1 MPHSNTPEQQAP
13 EQPAPAVD
21 VRGLRREYVTRG
33 WRGPRTTRVALDG
46 VDLRVDHG
54 EVHGLLGPNGAGKTT
69 LVKILATTLLPT
81 SGTVR
86 VYGHDVVARPADVRR
101 DIGLVLGGDRGLY
114 QGLTARQNLGY
125 WAALQKL
132 DRTEGERQIADVL
145 ERFGLADR
153 ADVKVETFS
162 RGMKQ
167 RLHLA
172 RGLVGRARLII
183 LDEPTM
189 GMDPVAAR
197 AFRDLVRAMR
207 DEGRTLL
214 LATHDM
220 AEAEELCDRVTLVNE
235 GRVLT
240 TESPEALSTLMSRHE
255 HIDVEEAPGALLE
268 EIAGLDGVASVE
280 PAHEGAARIRLRDA
294 DAARGVLSLLVTA
307 GVTRI
312 RTGRPSLDDVYV
324 EMLGE
329 RGLKV
334 SA

>member
-1 MPHSNTPEQQAP
+1 MTGTDTVAL
-13 EQPAPAVD
+13 D
-21 VRGLRREYVTRG
+21 VRDLRREYESRG
-33 WRGPRTTRVALDG
+33 WRGPRTSRLALDQ
-46 VDLRVDHG
+46 VNLRIDQG

-69 LVKILATTLLPT
+69 LAKILATTLLPT
-81 SGTVR
+81 SGQVR
-86 VYGHDVVARPADVRR
+86 VYGHDVVTEAAEVRR
-101 DIGLVLGGDRGLY
+101 EVSLVLGGDRGLY
-114 QGLTARQNLGY
+114 QGLSARQNLRY
-125 WAALQKL
+125 WAALQEL
-132 DRTEGERQIADVL
+132 GRAEATRQIEEVL
-145 ERFGLADR
+145 ERFGLAER

-172 RGLVGRARLII
+172 RGLVGRARLIV

-197 AFRDLVRAMR
+197 AFRELVRALR
-207 DEGRTLL
+207 DEGRSLL

-220 AEAEELCDRVTLVNE
+220 AEAEELCDRVTLINE
-235 GRVLT
+235 GRILT
-240 TESPEALSTLMSRHE
+240 TETPEALSRLMSRHE
-255 HIDVEEAPGALLE
+255 HIDVEEVPQRLLKD
-268 EIAGLDGVASVE
+268 IAGLAGVASVE
-280 PAHEGAARIRLRDA
+280 ERGEGSARIRMREES
-294 DAARGVLSLLVTA
+294 AARTVLSMLVTA

>member
-1 MPHSNTPEQQAP
+1 MTGTNTVAL
-13 EQPAPAVD
+13 D
-21 VRGLRREYVTRG
+21 VRDLRREYESRG
-33 WRGPRTTRVALDG
+33 WRGPRTTRVALNE
-46 VDLRVDHG
+46 VNLRIDQG

-81 SGTVR
+81 SGQVR
-86 VYGHDVVARPADVRR
+86 VYGHDVLTEAAEVRR
-101 DIGLVLGGDRGLY
+101 EISLVLGGDRGLY
-114 QGLTARQNLGY
+114 QGLSARQNLCY
-125 WAALQKL
+125 WAALQELGRAEAK
-132 DRTEGERQIADVL
+132 RQIEEVL
-145 ERFGLADR
+145 ERFGLAER

-172 RGLVGRARLII
+172 RGLVGRARLIV

-197 AFRDLVRAMR
+197 AFRDLVRALR
-207 DEGRTLL
+207 DEGRSLL

-220 AEAEELCDRVTLVNE
+220 AEAEELCDRVTLINE
-235 GRVLT
+235 GRILT
-240 TESPEALSTLMSRHE
+240 TETPEALSRLMSRHE
-255 HIDVEEAPGALLE
+255 HIDVEEAPQPLLK
-268 EIAGLDGVASVE
+268 EIADLAGVASVE
-280 PAHEGAARIRLRDA
+280 ERGAGSVRIRMREESAART
-294 DAARGVLSLLVTA
+294 VLSLLVAA